1 MYGSIF
7 FKHMDLYLL
16 NVWIFELKFCI
27 SGPPCLPMI
36 PNKFHF
42 SLVPFENTASYSFHH
57 RNDSVVHQFMNFY
70 FDVGFVDVFETA
82 AVDCDD
88 RIKQDWMEK
97 PRQMEVLTNGF
108 VAPWHLRRTFR
119 SFFCFFFFRRSIP
132 RLFASFSSSMLAFL
146 FFLHFVTFDRLFSFV
161 TVYLCEILVF
171 REGAVWKNKSSCKR
185 EVYNLQSV
193 I

>member
-7 FKHMDLYLL
+7 FKHMDLYLS
-16 NVWIFELKFCI
+16 NVWISELKFCI

-119 SFFCFFFFRRSIP
+119 SFFCFFFFS
-132 RLFASFSSSMLAFL
+132 SFYSPTFCFFFVFYARFSFLLAFCYVWQIVFIRNGL
-146 FFLHFVTFDRLFSFV
+146 SLRNSCFSW
-161 TVYLCEILVF
+161 
-171 REGAVWKNKSSCKR
+171 RSSLN
-185 EVYNLQSV
+185 E
-193 I
+193 